1 MDEHNEAQARSDFSR
16 VGFFGNKRKVML
28 AVIGLPLILAASLV
42 GLYFYLSDTFK
53 PPPTVEVT
61 PYNHFDRTLHV
72 VTDADYAPYSYVDDE
87 GEYMGMDVEL
97 IAEIANRLQMNLDLK
112 LLPWPEAN
120 RRFKN
125 HKADLIMN
133 VESDMIINDPSIIA
147 TLPTTEKQYVVYG
160 QHSISSV
167 AELYGRRVASLHQVP
182 GLGLDDEVSYIDSYE
197 KIFQGLKV
205 GEYEFAICP
214 IQVGNEFLEKFEL
227 DDIQPSYAVTHVY
240 GTLAMHP
247 EDTMLRVR
255 INAVLIQMQQEGRL
269 VELDRKWISH
279 HYENMT
285 ITEMIESRPWLM
297 TSIVFSIFVVIILLL
312 YIVMQYRHTKM
323 QDNFLHNL
331 ELNLQT
337 IKEQRDQLDRQRD
350 ELIEAKDRAEK
361 SNKAKST
368 FLFNMSHDIRTPMNA
383 IIGYVELSNALQAPC
398 ATCTRERCPY
408 DIPKKLH
415 DFLKKIGA
423 SSQHLLALI
432 NDVLEM
438 SRIESGKLELVMEDA
453 DIVKAIDEVE
463 DMFRSQMQTK
473 GINFVVENNITD
485 RYVICDKHR
494 LDRVLLNLLSNAVKF
509 TPEGGGISVRFKQL
523 GTEEVEDKRFGDYEL
538 RVKDSGIGMTAEF
551 AAKVFE
557 AFTRERTSTV
567 SKIQGTGLGMAIT
580 KNIIDLF
587 GGTID
592 LVTAPNEGTEFIINL
607 RFELSNVE
615 AEQTHDESLEELL
628 DAGEDLAQKKLLL
641 VDDIEV
647 NREIA
652 KMMLEMAGFE
662 IDTATNGKEALETV
676 AASKAGEYAAVLMDI
691 QMPVMDG
698 YDAARAIRA
707 LSDQKLASI
716 PIIAMT
722 ANAFAEDVQAAK
734 DAGMN
739 AHIAKPIDVGK
750 MMETLTEVLKGG
762 KK

>member
-16 VGFFGNKRKVML
+16 VGFFGNKRNVLL
-28 AVIGLPLILAASLV
+28 AIIGLPLILAASLV

-53 PPPTVEVT
+53 PPPTVEVK

-112 LLPWPEAN
+112 LLPWTEAN

-160 QHSISSV
+160 QHPISSV
-167 AELYGRRVASLHQVP
+167 AELYGRRVASLHRVP

-197 KIFQGLKV
+197 KIFEGLKN

-285 ITEMIESRPWLM
+285 IEEMIESRPWLM

-323 QDNFLHNL
+323 QDDFLHNL
-331 ELNLQT
+331 ELNLTT

-350 ELIEAKDRAEK
+350 ELIEAKERAEK

-383 IIGYVELSNALQAPC
+383 IIGYVELANALRAPC
-398 ATCTRERCPY
+398 NTCTRERCPY
-408 DIPKKLH
+408 DIPSKTH

-438 SRIESGKLELVMEDA
+438 SRIESGKLELVMEEA
-453 DIVKAIDEVE
+453 DIAKALNEVQ
-463 DMFRSQMQTK
+463 DMFQSQMQTK
-473 GINFVVENNITD
+473 GINFTVENEIKD
-485 RYVICDKHR
+485 RHVICDKHR
-494 LDRVLLNLLSNAVKF
+494 FDRVLLNLLSNAYKF
-509 TPEGGGISVRFKQL
+509 TPEGGSISVKFQQL
-523 GTEEVEDKRFGDYEL
+523 GTEEVEGKRFGDYEL
-538 RVKDSGIGMTAEF
+538 RVKDSGIGMTPEF
-551 AAKVFE
+551 ASKVFE

-592 LVTAPNEGTEFIINL
+592 LVTAPNKGTEFIIKL
-607 RFELSNVE
+607 RFELSNVK
-615 AEQTHDESLEELL
+615 EQETHDESLEEML
-628 DAGEDLAQKKLLL
+628 DTGEDFTQKKLLL

-652 KMMLEMAGFE
+652 KMMLEMAGFT
-662 IDTATNGKEALETV
+662 IDVATNGKEAVDMV
-676 AASKAGEYAAVLMDI
+676 AASKAGEYAVVLMDI

-698 YDAARAIRA
+698 YEAARAIRA
-707 LSDQKLASI
+707 LEDPQLSKI

-739 AHIAKPIDVGK
+739 GHIAKPIDVSK
-750 MMETLTEVLKGG
+750 MMDTLTEVLSG

>member
-1 MDEHNEAQARSDFSR
+1 MDAHNEAQARSDFSR

-167 AELYGRRVASLHQVP
+167 AELYGRRVASLHRVP
-182 GLGLDDEVSYIDSYE
+182 GLGLDDEVSYTDSYE
-197 KIFQGLKV
+197 KIFQGLKN

-285 ITEMIESRPWLM
+285 IEEMIESRPWLM

-398 ATCTRERCPY
+398 ATCTLERCPY

-453 DIVKAIDEVE
+453 DIVKALDEVE

-494 LDRVLLNLLSNAVKF
+494 LDRVLLNLLSNAYKF
-509 TPEGGGISVRFKQL
+509 TPEGGEISVRFKQL

-538 RVKDSGIGMTAEF
+538 RVKDNGIGMTAEF

-587 GGTID
+587 GGTIEV
-592 LVTAPNEGTEFIINL
+592 VTAPNQGTEFIIKL
-607 RFELSNVE
+607 RFELSNVA
-615 AEQTHDESLEELL
+615 AEQTHDESLEEIL

-652 KMMLEMAGFE
+652 KMMLEMAGFI
-662 IDTATNGKEALETV
+662 IDTATNGKEAVDMV

-691 QMPVMDG
+691 QMPIMDG
-698 YDAARAIRA
+698 YDAARAIRS
-707 LSDQKLASI
+707 LEDKEPASI